1 MESVIKNQL
10 VSHLLNNNLITK
22 NQHAFLSNR
31 STITNLL
38 ECSHDWSVSLH
49 HKSSV
54 DVIYIDFSH
63 AFDSVVHSK
72 LLYKLTSLGITGLL
86 LEWINSFLSNRI
98 QCVVLEHCFSDWCPV
113 ISGVPQGSVLGPV
126 LFILFINDISSI
138 CSGDVNH
145 QLFADDLKLYTNV
158 LSNLDVFSLQNTL
171 NNLQNWCSVWQLEV
185 NISKCYVLHLG
196 KDNFHYSYTYS
207 GINIPTSDVVV
218 DLGIITQD
226 TFKFDLHINSII
238 SKAFSRVGV
247 LFRGFCIRSPNFLK
261 KAFVTYVRP
270 ILEYASNVWNPYTL
284 KHINSIEKVQ
294 RRFTKR
300 IPSLRHLTYPERLA
314 VLDLDSLELRRLRAD
329 LVLYYKILHNIVH
342 IPRHYLPHAPPVPT
356 IHTRSSAPRL
366 SIPDSSSAYIEN
378 NFFSRCVRCWNALP
392 ESVVMSS
399 SVLNFKRNLNTVDLS
414 SFLHGS
420 VNT

>member
-1 MESVIKNQL
+1 M
-10 VSHLLNNNLITK
+10 
-22 NQHAFLSNR
+22 
-31 STITNLL
+31 
-38 ECSHDWSVSLH
+38 SLH

-261 KAFVTYVRP
+261 KSFCN
-270 ILEYASNVWNPYTL
+270 LCSSNT
-284 KHINSIEKVQ
+284 
-294 RRFTKR
+294 
-300 IPSLRHLTYPERLA
+300 
-314 VLDLDSLELRRLRAD
+314 
-329 LVLYYKILHNIVH
+329 
-342 IPRHYLPHAPPVPT
+342 
-356 IHTRSSAPRL
+356 
-366 SIPDSSSAYIEN
+366 
-378 NFFSRCVRCWNALP
+378 
-392 ESVVMSS
+392 
-399 SVLNFKRNLNTVDLS
+399 
-414 SFLHGS
+414 
-420 VNT
+420 